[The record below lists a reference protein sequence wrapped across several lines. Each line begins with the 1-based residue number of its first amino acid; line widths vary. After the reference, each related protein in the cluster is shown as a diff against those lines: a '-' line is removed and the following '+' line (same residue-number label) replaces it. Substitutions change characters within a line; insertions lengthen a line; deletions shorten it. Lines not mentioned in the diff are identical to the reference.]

1 MLKSIVGMLE
11 SILTPQ
17 MSILLGLG
25 WTQKPLKGKK
35 YGVGE
40 RARGSIP
47 GSAPLSC
54 VILCKSLALSELLL
68 I

>member
-1 MLKSIVGMLE
+1 MLESIVGMLE
-11 SILTPQ
+11 SILAPQ

-25 WTQKPLKGKK
+25 WTQKTLTGKE

-40 RARGSIP
+40 RALGSSP
-47 GSAPLSC
+47 SLAPLSC
-54 VILCKSLALSELLL
+54 VILCKSLALSDLLL